1 MINVAVDRNMWYR
14 GKGLKESKLLHPDGQ
29 KCIVGF
35 LGIKLGACEEDLLG
49 IDALVEVGVKNI
61 ERFNDT
67 HDEVLT
73 EAYIMNDDKNIT
85 EAVREA
91 QLIIIGQKMN
101 VNFSFI
107 N

>member
-14 GKGLKESKLLHPDGQ
+14 GKGMAESRLLRTDRQ
-29 KCIVGF
+29 KCCVGF
-35 LGIKLGACEEDLLG
+35 LAIKLGACAKELLD
-49 IDALVEVGVKNI
+49 IDALVEVGVKDI

-73 EAYIMNDDKNIT
+73 EAYITNDATNIT

-91 QLIIIGQKMN
+91 RLIVIGQKMN
-101 VNFSFI
+101 VNFYFI